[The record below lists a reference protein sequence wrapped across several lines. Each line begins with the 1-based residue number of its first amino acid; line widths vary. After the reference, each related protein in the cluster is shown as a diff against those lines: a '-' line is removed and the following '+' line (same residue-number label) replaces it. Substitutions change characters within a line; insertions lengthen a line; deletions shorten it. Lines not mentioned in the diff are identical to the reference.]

1 MSGVD
6 VGLARWA
13 HVTRGSCCAALFLLS
28 SPFHTLRP
36 DGADRGRPPWPCVDE
51 VPLQPSPSSWDQE
64 GHLTRLSLLLCTG
77 TERGHWSQG

>member
-28 SPFHTLRP
+28 SPFHTVLRKATMEWKGKT
-36 DGADRGRPPWPCVDE
+36 DYEKNIKATLFR
-51 VPLQPSPSSWDQE
+51 
-64 GHLTRLSLLLCTG
+64 TTG
-77 TERGHWSQG
+77 QLFAWQ